1 MRYAR
6 AMAIGL
12 ALALAGCG
20 DKPASTVS
28 GYVEGDYV
36 YVAAPE
42 AGWVT
47 EVLVTRGGQVQ
58 VGDPLFALDAD
69 AQVAARKQAAAGLE
83 QAEAQLANLQKG
95 QRVEQIAALEAALL
109 QAKANRDLAD
119 ADLKRTTDLRDRGFV
134 SQAAYDTNLA
144 RRNANAEQ
152 VKQAEANLALARKG
166 ARVDEITAAQANV
179 AAAKAAL
186 ERADYALSQ
195 RRIRSKVAARVE
207 DTLRRT
213 GEFVSAGGAVV
224 QLLPP
229 ANIKVRFF
237 VPEETRAKLKVGGTV
252 GLSCDGCAKNLSG
265 HISFIA
271 AQAEYTPPVIY
282 SVGSR
287 EKLVWMVEAVPTAGA
302 FSPGQPIDVALP

>member
-1 MRYAR
+1 MRYAQ
-6 AMAIGL
+6 AMAMSL
-12 ALALAGCG
+12 ALTLAACG
-20 DKPASTVS
+20 DEAARHVS

-42 AGWVT
+42 PGWVT
-47 EVLVTRGGQVQ
+47 EVLVQRGSQVN

-69 AQVAARKQAAAGLE
+69 AQVASRKQAAAGLE
-83 QAEAQLANLQKG
+83 QAEANLANLQKG
-95 QRVEQIAALEAALL
+95 QRAEQIAALEAALL
-109 QAKANRDLAD
+109 QAKANRDLAES
-119 ADLKRTTDLRDRGFV
+119 DLKRTTDLRDRGFV

-144 RRNANAEQ
+144 KRNANAEQ

-166 ARVDEITAAQANV
+166 ARADEISAAQANV

-195 RRIRSKVAARVE
+195 RRIKSKVAGRVE

-229 ANIKVRFF
+229 GNIKVRFF
-237 VPEETRAKLKVGGTV
+237 VPEETRAKLQVGGSV
-252 GLSCDGCAKNLSG
+252 ALSCDGCAKNLSG
-265 HISFIA
+265 RITFIS